1 MKRKLN
7 VVFAA
12 ILSIALLVPAVRPAT
27 GAEVENT
34 SSGTTVQSDVTS
46 AAAARFS
53 DVSSNFWAKD
63 EIDYLVQKGIIQ
75 GYKNGKFGKNDS
87 VKREHAAIILAKAL
101 GIQNEPAPNPGFR
114 DVPTSHPAYKSIAVL
129 TKYGIFSKANTFNP
143 SGKLKRSQ
151 MAKIIAEGFKMEPA
165 YVVSFKDVKS
175 TDWFYQYASSLGS
188 AGIASGSNGYFMP
201 YSVINRTEFSVFVA
215 RALEA
220 KFRTGVQIGIKSAAH
235 ESDGRIK
242 ITLVLYNNS
251 RNKVFNVKG
260 RYTLHAGNT
269 IVADMASPRSFD
281 NAVIGANQQKTVT
294 AYFARTEV
302 IQRPALQNLSLDYE
316 HSWSYY

>member
-1 MKRKLN
+1 MKRKLHSLF
-7 VVFAA
+7 VAV
-12 ILSIALLVPAVRPAT
+12 LVIALLIPVANPSAAT
-27 GAEVENT
+27 VENN
-34 SSGTTVQSDVTS
+34 SSGTTAQLNETS
-46 AAAARFS
+46 AAAIRFN
-53 DVSSNFWAKD
+53 DVPAGFWAKD

-75 GYKNGKFGKNDS
+75 GYKNGKFGTNDS

-114 DVPTSHPAYKSIAVL
+114 DIPTSHPAYKSIAVL
-129 TKYGIFSKANTFNP
+129 TKHGVFSKANYFNP

-151 MAKIIAEGFKMEPA
+151 MAKIIAEGFNMQPS
-165 YVVSFKDVKS
+165 YIVSFKDVKS

-220 KFRTGVQIGIKSAAH
+220 KFRTGVQVGIKSAVH
-235 ESDGRIK
+235 EADGRVK
-242 ITLVLYNNS
+242 MTLVLYNNS
-251 RNKVFNVKG
+251 RNKVFNIKG
-260 RYTLHAGNT
+260 QYTLYAGKT

-281 NAVIGANQQKTVT
+281 NIVIGANQQKVVT
-294 AYFARTEV
+294 AYFARQEV
-302 IQRPALQNLSLDYE
+302 KQRPALQSLSLDYE
-316 HSWSYY
+316 HSWSYYQ